1 MTAVSEQN
9 HRIFDHE
16 AHRRARDAMHAVAD
30 GLTDQGL
37 DILGQECDEALY
49 LKAANAWGAL
59 CEATIGANGTFTWDY
74 RAADATW
81 TDPAQITAMAMT
93 LLGADIP
100 SDAAPAP
107 LRFPG
112 QTLKSAV
119 GLAARAR
126 GLHARLAEV
135 IADPDFLEVSAD
147 VEITNPAHPER
158 GATRVR
164 DNVLRWECKL
174 ACPDADITGLDAAEI
189 TEAIGRSVP
198 SSRCSKLARTLVTRT
213 RARSGAIPEY
223 KHILPT

>member
-1 MTAVSEQN
+1 MLMAAVSDED
-9 HRIFDHE
+9 HRIFVAE

-37 DILGQECDEALY
+37 DILGQEWDEAHY
-49 LKAANAWGAL
+49 LKASNAWGAL

-74 RAADATW
+74 RTADAAW

-93 LLGADIP
+93 LLAADSP
-100 SDAAPAP
+100 DDAAPSL

-126 GLHARLAEV
+126 GLHARLTDI
-135 IADPDFLEVSAD
+135 IADPEFLEVSAD
-147 VEITNPAHPER
+147 VEITNPARPER
-158 GATRVR
+158 GAARIR

-174 ACPDADITGLDAAEI
+174 ACPGAGITGLDAAEI

-198 SSRCSKLARTLVTRT
+198 QLRMLTARF
-213 RARSGAIPEY
+213 APQ
-223 KHILPT
+223 